1 MQHIPVNHH
10 LRAFWRTLAGLSG
23 LYVLVFGCIA
33 ITRTTGR
40 SFFARHDLQSTLGLR
55 ANSAFAVLSIVAGVV
70 IVAGAIIGGN
80 LDRWINLVTG
90 IIFMVAG
97 IVMVALLNT
106 SFNYLGFT
114 VSTVVVSFVFG
125 LFMFIAGLYGK
136 VGSGTQRHQEENFRH
151 GGPDPH
157 EHVWTFKGGPKPP
170 HQTDDHRFA

>member
-10 LRAFWRTLAGLSG
+10 LRAFWRTLAGLCG

-90 IIFMVAG
+90 IIFMLAG

-125 LFMFIAGLYGK
+125 LFMFTAGLYGK
-136 VGSGTQRHQEENFRH
+136 VGSGTQHHQEENFRH